1 MSCPVFLSQPRRS
14 TKDHKVFRSGSFK
27 KASFMELIPAVL
39 LKQKPK
45 RCTKASPVCLC
56 VPHGPGTTRDD
67 TFTSWSISLVR
78 LQRFPARAL
87 AAPCVWQRWGNS
99 ITFPLWVLGRAECV
113 WPAKAQFNGLL
124 KTLKRQ
130 TEMCGWAGSQADLG
144 DGAGLILSRVRS

>member
-1 MSCPVFLSQPRRS
+1 
-14 TKDHKVFRSGSFK
+14 
-27 KASFMELIPAVL
+27 MELIPVVL
-39 LKQKPK
+39 LKQKPQ
-45 RCTKASPVCLC
+45 RCTKAAPRRVGSACPVCLC
-56 VPHGPGTTRDD
+56 VSHGPGTTWDD

-78 LQRFPARAL
+78 LRRFPAPAL
-87 AAPCVWQRWGNS
+87 AAPCVCQRWGNS